1 MSLTRPRARRK
12 HGIWTTGRRFFRYR
26 LVIPVFRTPHA
37 AEHTARGVA
46 NSVFWGLT
54 PSVGL
59 QTGEILLTWLI
70 GRKVFRKESSLL
82 QAFVWVWINNPVT
95 MIPMYSLWWL
105 RLPLR
110 LSRVHLYVFYLTGL
124 WLLGDLGLAR
134 GYDAFVGLWD
144 GDANDGWLS
153 RLGNVARAVGV
164 PTIIGCVPYATIGS
178 GVSYRWTVRVIRRRR
193 QQVRERQTLRHGPAP
208 DAPLG

>member
-1 MSLTRPRARRK
+1 M
-12 HGIWTTGRRFFRYR
+12 
-26 LVIPVFRTPHA
+26 
-37 AEHTARGVA
+37 
-46 NSVFWGLT
+46 FWGLT

-95 MIPMYSLWWL
+95 MIPMY
-105 RLPLR
+105 
-110 LSRVHLYVFYLTGL
+110 YVFYLTGL